1 MFNFNIF
8 NRRILSNPVVQNL
21 GMDNKKTR
29 FSPSSIDE
37 IDRNTITRLIG
48 TENRYDVPEHFKG
61 RTQTLWDSLATAFPL
76 PNDSNIQ
83 SYVRRFGLQRPVF
96 DCFLPP
102 SYTCIC
108 YKCLTL
114 TQPDIRY
121 FHEIM
126 SSAEIEGSDS
136 EYRAPRVRCE
146 VGSSDAGMTNV
157 IGNIQ
162 HVAHFYTEHIFVPGY
177 ATYDEPPSTPTFS
190 KVKFD
195 VPESTEVEL
204 KRKWVRRMRI
214 TPTRLFL

>member
-21 GMDNKKTR
+21 GMDNKKTK

-37 IDRNTITRLIG
+37 VERNTITRLIG
-48 TENRYDVPEHFKG
+48 TENRYYVPEHFKG
-61 RTQTLWDSLATAFPL
+61 RTQTLWDTLATAFPL

-114 TQPDIRY
+114 TEPDIRY

-126 SSAEIEGSDS
+126 SSANIEGSD
-136 EYRAPRVRCE
+136 
-146 VGSSDAGMTNV
+146 V
-157 IGNIQ
+157 IQVKCNIQ
-162 HVAHFYTEHIFVPGY
+162 FHFFYGPKHC
-177 ATYDEPPSTPTFS
+177 
-190 KVKFD
+190 
-195 VPESTEVEL
+195 
-204 KRKWVRRMRI
+204 M
-214 TPTRLFL
+214 